1 MNRDS
6 GRGQLIL
13 VGALLVAATILSSI
27 VLLNSI
33 HESPETY
40 TRHDSQSLIE
50 AERNADQVQDD
61 LEQAFLVNTSV
72 DEAGTR
78 LPYAQN
84 DTFDSIVEE
93 YEGQLVNLSTTDSAA
108 IVRVDLVET
117 QTGGIARQREVATGF
132 KEFPSG
138 TGSKDV
144 IKGAESVPRMHLY
157 VNETNVSTLNSFD
170 VWLSESS
177 GTGGTGEELQINEDG
192 VSGAVTCDLSGR
204 DFEAIEID
212 FVDGVGSVATDEK
225 YCGDR
230 EFGTSLDPPL
240 YVVFEDGD
248 NAKGTFTVTGAGGT
262 SVASDI
268 TGSPGD
274 KTWSKTSTAAPE
286 YIVNPVFEIE
296 YRTPEVSYSSRVAL
310 YNETGQ

>member
-1 MNRDS
+1 VVNRDS

-40 TRHDSQSLIE
+40 TRHDSQSLVE
-50 AERNADQVQDD
+50 AERNVEQIRGN
-61 LEQAFLVNTSV
+61 LERAFLVNTSV
-72 DEAGTR
+72 EEAGTP

-93 YEGQLVNLSTTDSAA
+93 YEGQVVNLSTTDSAA
-108 IVRVDLVET
+108 IVRVELVGT

-132 KEFPSG
+132 KEFPSDDIIQDAD
-138 TGSKDV
+138 S
-144 IKGAESVPRMHLY
+144 IPRMYLY
-157 VNETNVSTLNSFD
+157 VNETNVSTLSSFD
-170 VWLSESS
+170 VLIDNGSKNV
-177 GTGGTGEELQINEDG
+177 ELNVDEDG
-192 VSGAVTCDLSGR
+192 VSGDVTCDLSGQ
-204 DFEAIEID
+204 DFDAIEID
-212 FVDGVGSVATDEK
+212 FVDGVGSVTTDEK
-225 YCGDR
+225 YCGER

-240 YVVFEDGD
+240 DVTFEDGD
-248 NAKGTFTVTGAGGT
+248 DARGTFTVTGAGGT
-262 SVASDI
+262 SVTSDI

-274 KTWSKTSTAAPE
+274 ETWSKTSSAATE

-296 YRTPEVSYSSRVAL
+296 YRTPEVSYSSKVAL
-310 YNETGQ
+310 YNETG